1 MIVEGHTLL
10 MFLIFRL
17 HDIMKRYPLIDSQC
31 EEDSVKECPSSIYEP
46 FDLNEQ
52 SMIVI
57 SALGCEL
64 LQEFCISSKQDNED
78 AWKLS
83 NVQLEDCR
91 HLMPRLVMKLLNV
104 L

>member
-1 MIVEGHTLL
+1 
-10 MFLIFRL
+10 
-17 HDIMKRYPLIDSQC
+17 MKRYPLINSLC
-31 EEDSVKECPSSIYEP
+31 EEESVKECPRSIYEP

-64 LQEFCISSKQDNED
+64 LQEFCISSKHDKED
-78 AWKLS
+78 AWKWT
-83 NVQLEDCR
+83 NVQLKDCQ
-91 HLMPRLVMKLLNV
+91 HLMPRLVMQLINV